1 VVETLAPNTRGV
13 ELERLALVPSDPTA
27 VLAAGSKTFRFASFF
42 LAPDR
47 RTDAALLYRFCRH
60 VDDVADESEDAD
72 AARAG
77 LARLT
82 DELTGRVPARP
93 LIAETLA
100 LFRRRDIDV
109 RYALELIVG
118 VASDLDTVR
127 VRDDAELV
135 RYAYRVAGTVGL
147 MMCGVL
153 GVKDPDALAHA
164 VDLGVG
170 MQITNICRDVAEDA
184 RLGRV
189 YLPATRLRSVG
200 IPATPDGVATSREGV
215 QVVVLDILS
224 MADRYYTSGEDGLRY
239 IPTRARLAILVAGRL
254 YRAIGV
260 VLRQRGGDALAGRT
274 VVPFAGKVLFSMLA
288 LLSFPGLSRRRLSHR
303 PALHQAI
310 AGWPGADSRAR
321 SG

>member
-1 VVETLAPNTRGV
+1 MAEIATQHSRTV

-47 RTDAALLYRFCRH
+47 RADAALLYRFCRH
-60 VDDVADESEDAD
+60 VDDVADESEDAE

-93 LIAETLA
+93 LIAETLT

-118 VASDLDTVR
+118 VASDLETVR

-153 GVKDPDALAHA
+153 GVKDPEALAHA

-189 YLPATRLRSVG
+189 YLPATRLRATG
-200 IPATPDGVATSREGV
+200 ISATPDGVATSREGV
-215 QVVVLDILS
+215 QVVVLDLLS
-224 MADRYYTSGEDGLRY
+224 LADRYYTSGEEGLRF
-239 IPTRARLAILVAGRL
+239 IPTRARLAILVAARL

-260 VLRQRGGDALAGRT
+260 VLRRRHGDALAGRT